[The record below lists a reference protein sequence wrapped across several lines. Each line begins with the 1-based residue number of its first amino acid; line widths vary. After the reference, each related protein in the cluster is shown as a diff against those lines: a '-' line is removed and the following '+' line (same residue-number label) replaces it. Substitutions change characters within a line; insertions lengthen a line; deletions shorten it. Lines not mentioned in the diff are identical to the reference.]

1 MLPVSRCATLL
12 AALLAAT
19 VTLANAQRPAAQAIA
34 ADSSLWLFEGAAQID
49 TMLGRRCVRVDG
61 GQATVKGL
69 DLRDAIVDMDVTTP
83 SPRGF
88 FGLLFRG
95 DSTNAEYVYLRQ
107 HKSGRSD
114 AMQYTP
120 VLNTGL
126 NWQLYSGPGFTG
138 PVDIPRNEW
147 FHLRLEFAGAQ
158 GKLFVKDM
166 NAPALVMTDLKS
178 GVQRGSVSLAVL
190 TGTTCFADI
199 RVQPLPDSPWM
210 RHLPPMAAGAL
221 TSWLISPSL
230 DALERNLERPLTAE
244 QVAAMK
250 WEKVEAE
257 PPGLVPLNRYR
268 ESPHP
273 RVTFQRDF
281 STRLD
286 PQPGKRVVFARTE
299 INSDRDQVKKLM
311 LGYSDEVVVYLNGRV
326 LYGGRSAQSFR
337 DPEFLGIM
345 DSEDDSVFLPLR
357 KGRNELVLAI
367 SELGGGWGFIA
378 RLVELAPR

>member
-1 MLPVSRCATLL
+1 MRPSR
-12 AALLAAT
+12 ALLAVLFFSPLTRAS
-19 VTLANAQRPAAQAIA
+19 AQRPAVQAIA
-34 ADSSLWLFEGAAQID
+34 TDSAAWVFEGAARID

-61 GQATVKGL
+61 GQASVKDL
-69 DLRDAIVDMDVTTP
+69 ELRDGIIDMDVTTP

-88 FGLLFRG
+88 FGLLFRS
-95 DSTNAEYVYLRQ
+95 DSVNAEYVYLRQ
-107 HKSGRSD
+107 HKSGKSD

-126 NWQLYSGPGFTG
+126 NWQLYGGPGFTG

-147 FHLRLEFAGAQ
+147 FHMRLEFTGAQ

-166 NAPALVMTDLKS
+166 NAPALVMHDLKS
-178 GVQRGSVSLAVL
+178 GVQRGGVALAVL
-190 TGTTCFADI
+190 TGSTCFADI
-199 RVQPLPDSPWM
+199 RVQSLPDSPWT
-210 RHLPPMAAGAL
+210 RHLPAMASGAL

-230 DALERNLERPLTAE
+230 DAQERNLERPLTAE
-244 QVAAMK
+244 QIAGMK
-250 WEKVEAE
+250 WDKVDAE

-299 INSDRDQVKKLM
+299 ISSDRDQVKKLM
-311 LGYSDEVVVYLNGRV
+311 LGYSDEVVVYLNGRP
-326 LYGGRSAQSFR
+326 LYAGRSAQSFR
-337 DPEFLGIM
+337 DPDFLGIM
-345 DSEDDSVFLPLR
+345 DSENDAVFLPLR
-357 KGRNELVLAI
+357 KGRNDLVLAI

-378 RLVELAPR
+378 RLMGVRPQ